1 MIWKPT
7 KFRGHNE
14 ENILYYNKATLEK
27 GLTTQ
32 KVQTI
37 FYFKEKE
44 MLHGLCRENICI
56 FSYYTL
62 ILMYKL
68 MEILANCTDFL

>member
-14 ENILYYNKATLEK
+14 ENILYYNKATWEK

-32 KVQTI
+32 KVQNI

-62 ILMYKL
+62 ILTYKL